1 MNLLLLEP
9 GESVLDRRDP
19 RARHIRKVLRLS
31 AGDELRAGEV
41 GGPIGVARIVSDAAG
56 RYELDFEPRREP
68 AALPPVCLVLGHPR
82 PIVLRRLLRDL
93 TAIGPAGVVVT
104 HTDLG
109 EKSYYESSLWADV
122 RTPLLDGAA
131 QGGTTLL
138 PDVRR
143 AGSLRE
149 AAAAADSIVADAA
162 AGGGAAGGGAKRSRR
177 KPRRLVL
184 HDDDP
189 RDRKV
194 QDGNSSPSAADGDGR
209 PAARFAVTIARAL
222 GEVEATTPVVLAV
235 GSERGWTARELDV
248 LAGRGF
254 VATTLGRRVLRSETA
269 AIVATWAAVSWYDRG
284 A

>member
-9 GESVLDRRDP
+9 GERILDRCDP
-19 RARHIRKVLRLS
+19 RARHIRTVLRLS

-41 GGPIGVARIVSDAAG
+41 GGSVGVARIVSDAGG
-56 RYELDFEPRREP
+56 RYALDFEARGLP

-109 EKSYYESSLWADV
+109 EKSYYESNLWADV

-149 AAAAADSIVADAA
+149 AAGTADSIVADAA
-162 AGGGAAGGGAKRSRR
+162 LAATTGREAL
-177 KPRRLVL
+177 RLVL

-189 RDRKV
+189 RDPEA
-194 QDGNSSPSAADGDGR
+194 QDGDGR
-209 PAARFAVTIARAL
+209 PAAPFAVPIARAL
-222 GEVEATTPVVLAV
+222 RAVEATTPVILAV
-235 GSERGWTARELDV
+235 GSERGWTARELDE
-248 LAGRGF
+248 LAGLGF

-269 AIVATWAAVSWYDRG
+269 AIVATWAAVSCYDRG